1 MKRLTLIILG
11 VLLCTP
17 LYSDMNTYVIG
28 SGVPVSGGC
37 TENCADYLIC
47 QNFEGTGYDN
57 SEAWTENGTVDED
70 YTTTILRGSQSCQI
84 TTTGYISP
92 TDAFTGQ
99 STLYMHWLYR
109 KASNPDSEAR
119 LFAIRSSAGYMAYG
133 HLQPDGTIKLT
144 VGNGTPAYTSELSN
158 DTTYHIWVVYTAGT
172 AGNGSVSLYAGTG
185 LTRPASPLATANN
198 TGGTSV
204 GDAIVVVF
212 DSGGVTTTVDQILV
226 DGSSFSEVCE

>member
-28 SGVPVSGGC
+28 SGGGGC
-37 TENCADYLIC
+37 TENCGDFLVC

-57 SEAWTENGTVDED
+57 SEAWSKGGTVNPDS
-70 YTTTILRGSQSCQI
+70 TAVVLRGSQSCQI
-84 TTTGYISP
+84 ATTYGYIWSP
-92 TDAFTGQ
+92 EFTGQ

-119 LFAIRSSAGYMAYG
+119 MFAIRSSAGYMAYG

-144 VGNGTPAYTSELSN
+144 VGSATPAYTSELSN

-204 GDAIVVVF
+204 GDAIVVVI

>member
-1 MKRLTLIILG
+1 MKRLTLIIIG

-17 LYSDMNTYVIG
+17 LYSDMNPYIA
-28 SGVPVSGGC
+28 GVPVSGDC
-37 TENCADYLIC
+37 TENCGDYLIC

-57 SEAWTENGTVDED
+57 SEAWTESGTVDED

-92 TDAFTGQ
+92 TDRFTGQ

-109 KASNPDSEAR
+109 KASNPGSEAR
-119 LFAIRSSAGYMAYG
+119 LFTITSSMGYVAQG
-133 HLQPDGTIKLT
+133 HLQTDGTIKLN
-144 VGNGTPAYTSELSN
+144 VGNGTDVYTSELSN
-158 DTTYHIWVVYTAGT
+158 DTTYHIWVAYTAGT
-172 AGNGSVSLYAGTG
+172 IGNGSVSLYAGTG

-198 TGGTSV
+198 AAAV
-204 GDAIVVVF
+204 GDAEIF
-212 DSGGVTTTVDQILV
+212 RIYTGGVTATVDQILV

>member
-92 TDAFTGQ
+92 ADAFTGQ

-109 KASNPDSEAR
+109 KASNPGSENR
-119 LFAIRSSAGYMAYG
+119 LFTISSSAGYVVFG
-133 HLQPDGTIKLT
+133 HLQTDGTIRLN
-144 VGNGTPAYTSELSN
+144 VGNGTDAYTSTELSN
-158 DTTYHIWVVYTAGT
+158 NTTYHIWVAYTAGSI
-172 AGNGSVSLYAGTG
+172 GNGSVSLYAGTG
-185 LTRPASPLATANN
+185 LTRPASPLATATNAAA
-198 TGGTSV
+198 V
-204 GDAIVVVF
+204 DDAIRF
-212 DSGGVTTTVDQILV
+212 RIYSGGVTATVDQILV
-226 DGSSFSEVCE
+226 SGSSFSEVCE

>member
-1 MKRLTLIILG
+1 MKRLTLIIIG

-17 LYSDMNTYVIG
+17 LYSDMNTYIA
-28 SGVPVSGGC
+28 GVSVSGGC
-37 TENCADYLIC
+37 TEDCGDFIIC

-57 SEAWTENGTVDED
+57 SEAWTENGTVNED

-92 TDAFTGQ
+92 TNRFTGQ

-109 KASNPDSEAR
+109 KASNPGSEAT
-119 LFAIRSSAGYMAYG
+119 LFTISDSGGYVVFG
-133 HLQPDGTIKLT
+133 KLQTDGTIKLT
-144 VGNGTPAYTSELSN
+144 VGNGTAAYTSELSN
-158 DTTYHIWVVYTAGT
+158 DTTYHIWVAYTAGS

-198 TGGTSV
+198 AAAV
-204 GDAIVVVF
+204 GDAVQIRIYT
-212 DSGGVTTTVDQILV
+212 GGVTATVDQILV